1 MNSKIVKNL
10 LLKFL
15 LPVVIFLLL
24 LTLYNIY
31 LALAFAVI
39 YIAIVLY
46 IRRATVFSIMGN
58 ISYGKGDVQKSIEWF
73 KKAYLTDK
81 ARPNTIISYAYLL
94 LKFGNTDEA
103 ETILNKFLSASPS
116 HDDEMLAKSNLA
128 LVLWKKGDLDGAINM
143 LEEVFATYKTTTVY
157 GSLGYLLLLKG
168 DLEKALA
175 FNLEAYDYNNNNSVI
190 VDNLAFNYYL
200 LGELDKAEEIY
211 EKLMTQ
217 NPTYPEAYYNYGLTL
232 EAKNKSDKALE
243 FMEKALSFKFTF
255 LSTVSREEVENKIKE
270 LRAKKQNSDE
280 Q

>member
-1 MNSKIVKNL
+1 MNSKILKNF

-15 LPVVIFLLL
+15 LPVVVFLLL
-24 LTLYNIY
+24 LTLYNVY
-31 LALAFAVI
+31 LALAFAAIYIGSVI
-39 YIAIVLY
+39 YMG
-46 IRRATVFSIMGN
+46 RATVFSIMGN
-58 ISYGKGDVQKSIEWF
+58 VSYGRGDMKKSAEWF
-73 KKAYLTDK
+73 SKAYMTGK

-94 LKFGNTDEA
+94 LKLGNVDDSEG
-103 ETILNKFLSASPS
+103 ILKKFISASPS

-157 GSLGYLLLLKG
+157 GSLGYLMLLKG

-175 FNLEAYDYNNNNSVI
+175 FNQEAYEYNDNNSVI
-190 VDNLAFNYYL
+190 VDNLALNYYL

-211 EKLMTQ
+211 EKLMTK

-232 EAKNKSDKALE
+232 EAKNKIDKALE
-243 FMEKALSFKFTF
+243 VMEKALDFKFSF
-255 LSTVSREEVENKIKE
+255 LSNVSREEVENKIQE
-270 LRAKKQNSDE
+270 LKAKKQDSVE